1 MSKLREF
8 MPVALETYW
17 STSEV
22 ILNARNLFELRF
34 GLLLRQTVG
43 KYPLIFI
50 DEGVKVNSQVYLN
63 TL

>member
-22 ILNARNLFELRF
+22 ILNARNLLELWF
-34 GLLLRQTVG
+34 WLLLRQTWD
-43 KYPLIFI
+43 KSPLVLI
-50 DEGVKVNSQVYLN
+50 DEGMKVNSQVYLN
-63 TL
+63 VL